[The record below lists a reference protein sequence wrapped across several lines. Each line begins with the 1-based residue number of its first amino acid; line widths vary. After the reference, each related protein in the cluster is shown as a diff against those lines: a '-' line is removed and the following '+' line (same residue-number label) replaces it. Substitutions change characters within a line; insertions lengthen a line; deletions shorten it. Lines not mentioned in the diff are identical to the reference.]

1 MDFGALN
8 REGVSSLEG
17 ADEGPAAGC
26 KLIGRGRPYQF
37 RCDVSD
43 PLCLL
48 CALLYRPVL
57 SRAIYIA
64 LIVGTFLTLIN
75 QGDVLL
81 AGALTPMLVTK
92 ILPTYAVPESVS
104 TFTALSANRVR
115 ESVKE
120 SRNP

>member
-8 REGVSSLEG
+8 REGVSSSEG
-17 ADEGPAAGC
+17 ANEASAAGC
-26 KLIGRGRPYQF
+26 KLIGRARPYQV

-92 ILPTYAVPESVS
+92 IFPTYAVPDSVS
-104 TFTALSANRVR
+104 TFTALSASRVR